1 VQCVLKREVFHKK
14 KNCEASLTKSDAL
27 KNFISPS
34 DNNETLTFGGSS
46 SGITAAY
53 PLKSCAT
60 ERSERK
66 VRDEKEV
73 NRTNLIK
80 TNYDLKINKGK

>member
-14 KNCEASLTKSDAL
+14 NGEASLTESDAL

-34 DNNETLTFGGSS
+34 NNNETLTFGGSS

-53 PLKSCAT
+53 PFGIRCIWWSFGK
-60 ERSERK
+60 K
-66 VRDEKEV
+66 YFPVPPNVQKEK
-73 NRTNLIK
+73 
-80 TNYDLKINKGK
+80 